1 MRSNLGLRQLE
12 AIISIAAHGSFS
24 AAAEQLHVSQPA
36 LSRTVRL
43 AEDGLGTRLFDRG
56 GRKVTLTAAGI
67 ELLPI
72 ARRIMLEFSDSIS
85 ELSQFVEGKRGRIR
99 VSALPSI
106 AQSLLVDAVADFNAT
121 HPEIEFLVRSD
132 SAEAVL
138 ALLESREID
147 IGLTVQPP
155 PDGRFSYEHLHD
167 DEFVLICRADDP
179 LALQTRP
186 ATALAWSVFERRPFI
201 AATSGSNTRGATDA
215 AFMRARLNVH
225 PAHEV
230 ASSNLQVIGGFVAA
244 GLGLSVLPASALA
257 CLGQPSLVA
266 RRLTKPRVQ
275 RKVGIVTLTG
285 RTLSQAT
292 TRFCEH
298 IRNLGQAPLPS
309 AKPSA
314 PVARR
319 RSPSRPGRGAQRP

>member
-12 AIISIAAHGSFS
+12 AIIAIASHGSFS
-24 AAAEQLHVSQPA
+24 AAAGHLHVSQPA

-43 AEDGLGTRLFDRG
+43 AEESLGARLFDRG
-56 GRKVTLTAAGI
+56 SRKVTLTAAGT

-72 ARRIMLEFSDSIS
+72 ARRIMLEFHDSIG
-85 ELSQFVEGKRGRIR
+85 ELSQFLEGKRGRVR

-106 AQSLLVDAVADFNAT
+106 AQSLLVDAIAGFNAS

-132 SAEAVL
+132 SAETVL

-155 PDGRFSYEHLHD
+155 PDGRWSYEHLHD

-179 LALQTRP
+179 LALQARP
-186 ATALAWSVFERRPFI
+186 SAALAWSVFEKRPFI
-201 AATSGSNTRGATDA
+201 AATSGSNTRSATDA
-215 AFMRARLNVH
+215 AFMRARLTVR

-257 CLGQPSLVA
+257 CLDQPTLVA

-298 IRNLGQAPLPS
+298 IRALGRAQLPS
-309 AKPSA
+309 AELATQPVGGRA
-314 PVARR
+314 PARR
-319 RSPSRPGRGAQRP
+319 RARQRP